1 MGGSSVRP
9 EFIDNRKDNT
19 LSSALSGYINWLI
32 ENKKDPLDLSIAT
45 GYFSAGAFSLIADEL
60 EQVGRLRLLL
70 GTEPERKDR
79 IRLPKP
85 GEPTGQQYDEKHL
98 KSALATSE
106 SDIRRDRDLLGFS
119 EELDK
124 SLKRLVH
131 FLHSEKVEVRRYNKR
146 FLHGKAFIFSQ
157 KDGVVSGSSN
167 FTYSG
172 LSTNLELN
180 LGHYQPS
187 VDQKVVDWFEDL
199 WGESEPYD
207 LAEIYEARFLHY
219 DPHLIYLRVLW
230 ERYGKEIRDET
241 PPETPIQLTTFQ
253 NDGVFRAERIL
264 DTHHGVVVADGV
276 GLGKTYI
283 GGELLHRAIRER
295 RQRALVISPAS
306 LRDGMW
312 SAFQDRYQMY
322 FENISFEQLANEMQV
337 GGQER
342 YLKNSVDEYALVVID
357 EAHAFRNPQTKRANA
372 LRLLLQGDPP
382 RDLILMT
389 ATPVNNSLWDL
400 FYLLSYFV
408 GHDAAFASEGIP
420 SLKNRFDEAQSKDP
434 YELTPNLLFDVLDST
449 TVRRTRHF
457 VKEHYPGETI
467 IGPEGKE
474 IRIRFPQP
482 NPIRIDYE
490 MGDDFEQFFYDFKEA
505 LAPDEG
511 DPSLTLA
518 RYWPSRY
525 LLQPEEPDAS
535 QLTLTG
541 LLRIML
547 LKRFESSARSFK
559 KTVSRMIGHNEAVLR
574 ALDLGYVPLPAA
586 IEEWTETDSDEVYE
600 EILEELGSDD
610 ASEYDVTRLR
620 ADVTKDIA
628 LLRKW
633 EEKTSEVTLENDSK
647 LESLREALLSIV
659 ERAEKEGTDEND
671 RRQKRKVIIFSFYE
685 DTVDWIEEYL
695 QEVVREGKLACYR
708 ERVASV
714 SGEDSRHGISRKD
727 AVWGFAPVSTEAP
740 PGTEDKYDI
749 LITTD
754 VLAEGGN
761 LQQCRNI
768 INFDLPWNP
777 MRIVQ
782 RNGRI
787 DRLASP
793 HNHVYVHCF
802 FPSRTLDE
810 MLELEYRVR
819 KKLAQAAA
827 TIGIESEVIPGV
839 EPTEQIYGET
849 REEIRQLMD
858 EQAEYLE
865 RGGEDAAVYSG
876 EEYRQDLRKG
886 LIDREEEI
894 LSLPWGA
901 GSGMQQGDLTGHF
914 FCARVGDTVYL
925 RFVPEEKN
933 TEIIKDT
940 LTCLKLI
947 ACEQQTKRV
956 LPDERRNLVYPAW
969 ECAKEDIFQDWS
981 FQTDPKNIEP
991 KIRPLFRRVSEHLR
1005 KNPPKVVQGELE
1017 EIIESVE
1024 APWGRRYE
1032 RQLREILQR
1041 EDVAPIEI
1049 SNQLVSKIKELG
1061 MRPFKAPEP
1070 LPRIE
1075 EDQIKLVCWMAIQ
1088 KEE

>member
-1 MGGSSVRP
+1 MRP
-9 EFIDNRKDNT
+9 EFIDNREGNT
-19 LSSALSGYINWLI
+19 LSSALCGYINWLV

-45 GYFSAGAFSLIADEL
+45 GYFNAGGFFLIANEL
-60 EQVGRLRLLL
+60 ERVGSLRLLL

-79 IRLPKP
+79 IRWPKP
-85 GEPTGQQYDEKHL
+85 GEPTGQQYDEKCL
-98 KSALATSE
+98 KSALAIGE

-124 SLKRLVH
+124 NIKRLVH
-131 FLHSEKVEVRRYNKR
+131 FLRSQNVDVRRYDKR

-157 KDGVVSGSSN
+157 EDGVVSGSSN

-187 VDQKVVDWFEDL
+187 IDQKVVDWFEDL

-219 DPHLIYLRVLW
+219 NPHLIYLRVLW

-283 GGELLHRAIRER
+283 GGELLRRAIRER

-312 SAFQDRYQMY
+312 STFQDRYQMY
-322 FENISFEQLANEMQV
+322 FENISFEQLANEIQV
-337 GGQER
+337 GGQKP
-342 YLKNSVDEYALVVID
+342 YLKNSTEEYALVVID
-357 EAHAFRNPQTKRANA
+357 EAHAFRNPQTNRANA

-382 RDLILMT
+382 KDLILMT

-400 FYLLSYFV
+400 YYLLSYFV

-434 YELTPNLLFDVLDST
+434 HELTPNLLFDVLDST

-482 NPIRIDYE
+482 HPIRIDYE
-490 MGDDFEQFFYDFKEA
+490 MGDDFEEFFHDFKEA

-511 DPSLTLA
+511 NPSLTLA

-559 KTVSRMIGHNEAVLR
+559 KTVSRMIRHNEAVLT

-586 IEEWTETDSDEVYE
+586 IEEWTATDSDEVYE

-610 ASEYDVTRLR
+610 ASKYDIPRLR

-633 EEKTSEVTLENDSK
+633 EEKTNEVTLENDSK
-647 LESLREALLSIV
+647 LESLREALVNIA
-659 ERAEKEGTDEND
+659 EKAEKEGTDEHD
-671 RRQKRKVIIFSFYE
+671 SRQRRKVIIFSFYE

-695 QEVVREGKLACYR
+695 QVAVQEGKLACYR

-714 SGEDSRHGISRKD
+714 SGEDSRHGISRKN

-740 PGTEDKYDI
+740 HGTEDKYDI

-793 HNHVYVHCF
+793 HSHVYVHCF
-802 FPSRTLDE
+802 FPAKALDE

-839 EPTEQIYGET
+839 EPTERIYAET
-849 REEIRQLMD
+849 REEIKQLMD

-886 LIDREEEI
+886 LIDREKEI
-894 LSLPWGA
+894 LSLPWSA
-901 GSGMQQGDLTGHF
+901 GSGMQQGDLAGHF
-914 FCARVGDTVYL
+914 FCARVGDTVFL

-969 ECAKEDIFQDWS
+969 ESAKEDIFQDWS

-1005 KNPPKVVQGELE
+1005 KHPPKVIQGELE

-1032 RQLREILQR
+1032 RQLREILQQ
-1041 EDVAPIEI
+1041 EDAAPIEI

-1075 EDQIKLVCWMAIQ
+1075 DDQIKLVCWMAIQ